1 MSKLSTQCNILIDTD
16 PLFQDL
22 IDKILDIHPSTPKNK
37 GKGYKLT
44 DSMEYRNEIPKRS
57 EKMNQWFVRRGYRR
71 GRDYIFCEQGYKV
84 SNPSTVTAFLL
95 EFAV

>member
-1 MSKLSTQCNILIDTD
+1 MSKLYPQCNILIDTE

-22 IDKILDIHPSTPKNK
+22 VDKILDIHPSNPKNK
-37 GKGYKLT
+37 GKGYTLT
-44 DSMEYRNEIPKRS
+44 DSMEYHYEIPKRS
-57 EKMNQWFVRRGYRR
+57 EKMNQWFVRRGYKR
-71 GRDYIFCEQGYKV
+71 GRDYIFCEEGYKV